1 MRTTF
6 AVLVCALLLPGVA
19 VAQSDTRSYVMGNG
33 GVTFGTETAPMVG
46 AQFGTSLGSSL
57 QLYAGGGYYDN
68 VLPGGVQTDLDQAAE
83 ALTTVTGLPWEFD
96 AKARAFCV
104 SGGAR
109 YLFDTGS
116 AMRPYVSAGA
126 GFANLKV
133 RVSEVDLG
141 DITEDFVEA
150 GLDDATTTKPL
161 VEFGGGVAVPIGGH
175 LYLDAGYKFIKIIDA
190 DGANISRAMV
200 GFGARF

>member
-126 GFANLKV
+126 GFVVAIAGAMMLMPGLGKTLQ
-133 RVSEVDLG
+133 EHTLDVDEQG
-141 DITEDFVEA
+141 QV
-150 GLDDATTTKPL
+150 
-161 VEFGGGVAVPIGGH
+161 IGMD
-175 LYLDAGYKFIKIIDA
+175 Y
-190 DGANISRAMV
+190 
-200 GFGARF
+200 

>member
-6 AVLVCALLLPGVA
+6 AVLVCAVLAPGLA

-33 GVTFGTETAPMVG
+33 GVTFGTETAPMFG
-46 AQFGTSLGSSL
+46 TQFGTNLSSRL

-68 VLPGGVQTDLDQAAE
+68 VLPGSVQTDVDRVAE
-83 ALTTVTGLPWEFD
+83 ALSVVTGVPWEFD
-96 AKARAFCV
+96 AKARALCV

-116 AMRPYVSAGA
+116 AIRPYVAAGA

-133 RVSEVDLG
+133 KVTEVDLG
-141 DITEDFVEA
+141 DVTEDLVEE
-150 GLDDATTTKPL
+150 GLGESTMTKPL
-161 VEFGGGVAVPIGGH
+161 IEFGGGVAVPIGGH

-190 DGANISRAMV
+190 DDANISRAMV
-200 GFGARF
+200 GFGVRF